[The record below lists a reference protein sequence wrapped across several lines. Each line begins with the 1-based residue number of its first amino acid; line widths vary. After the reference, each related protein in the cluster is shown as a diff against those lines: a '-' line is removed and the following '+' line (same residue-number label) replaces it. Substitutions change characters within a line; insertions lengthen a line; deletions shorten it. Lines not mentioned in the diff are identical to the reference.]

1 MKKEALE
8 LGPQSPI
15 ARSICCDHIQKGLQR
30 SIDLLIANP
39 MLSAK
44 TTADG

>member
-1 MKKEALE
+1 VKKEALE

-15 ARSICCDHIQKGLQR
+15 ARSIWFNHIQKGLQR
-30 SIDLLIANP
+30 CIDLLIANP